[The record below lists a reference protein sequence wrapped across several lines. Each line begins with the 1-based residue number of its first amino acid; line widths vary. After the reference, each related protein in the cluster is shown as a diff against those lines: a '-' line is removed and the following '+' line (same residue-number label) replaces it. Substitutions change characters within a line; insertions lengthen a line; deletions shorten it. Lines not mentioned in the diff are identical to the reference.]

1 MVSQSHAVG
10 SIYTSVTTSEE
21 EHTETSIQN
30 GEKTCTLA
38 ETCPSGM
45 SCIRQSLQN
54 KGLSENTL
62 RVIMASWRQSTQ
74 KQYAGHLQKWQR
86 FCCRRNIDIFSPSVA
101 EVLDFL
107 TELFES
113 SCSYS
118 TLNTAR
124 SALSTIIT
132 LPGNISIGNH
142 PLVTRFLK
150 GAFQTRPTLPKY
162 TSIWDVKV
170 VLNYLKTFSLASKL
184 TLKDLTLKLTIFL
197 MLVSSQRIQTVQL
210 LDIEHMK
217 VCTSTV
223 EFIIPCKVKQTRPGK
238 HLKNL
243 NFKAYAP
250 DERLCVY
257 HYLTKY
263 LEVTK
268 PLRTQEQSQLLVSF
282 AKPRGTVSRNTV
294 SRWLKSVLCNSGI
307 DTSQFT
313 AYSTRGASVS
323 AAKTRNTPMDIIL
336 SAGGWSN
343 IFTFSKYYNKV
354 INTQESFFA
363 DNVLN

>member
-30 GEKTCTLA
+30 GENTSPLA

-45 SCIRQSLQN
+45 AYIRQPLQN

-62 RVIMASWRQSTQ
+62 KVIMASWRQSTQ
-74 KQYAGHLQKWQR
+74 KQYKGHLQKWQR
-86 FCCRRNIDIFSPSVA
+86 FCCRRNIDIFPPSVA

-113 SCSYS
+113 NCSYS

-124 SALSTIIT
+124 SVLSTIIT

-170 VLNYLKTFSLASKL
+170 ALNYLKTFSPASKL
-184 TLKDLTLKLTIFL
+184 TLKDVTLKLTML
-197 MLVSSQRIQTVQL
+197 LLLVSSQRIQTVQL

-223 EFIIPCKVKQTRPGK
+223 EFIIPCQVKQTRPGR

-243 NFKAYAP
+243 NFKAYAL
-250 DERLCVY
+250 DKRLCVC

-282 AKPRGTVSRNTV
+282 A
-294 SRWLKSVLCNSGI
+294 
-307 DTSQFT
+307 
-313 AYSTRGASVS
+313 
-323 AAKTRNTPMDIIL
+323 
-336 SAGGWSN
+336 
-343 IFTFSKYYNKV
+343 
-354 INTQESFFA
+354 
-363 DNVLN
+363 